1 MWEAVRKIFRQDD
14 ATVETG
20 RVNAEPGVAASGL
33 GVSADDVATPAQP
46 SSPMMARTE
55 STAMPDHTEAQPT
68 AMPDDHTEAQP
79 GPAAPLSDSVRI
91 SPPDHASQGLA
102 AEDSAPAPVA
112 GQAEAEA
119 EIPVT
124 PPLTSPPPT
133 SSGLAEPPTPLLSQE
148 QNDRASL
155 ETPDAVVVTAPTLES
170 PVADATPPVASV
182 PTSGMTKISSPITP
196 AVSDSGEPDEQSEQA
211 PMLPDGA
218 DSAPVASSTP
228 LVGEARETTSVGEA
242 RETTSVG
249 EARETTSVGEAR
261 ETTSVD
267 AGSPADTDTETAALV
282 SSVEAKR
289 AGDALEDSGAEAA
302 VMEPVTEAVP
312 ARQPVAFAPGAI
324 VAGRYTIVEN
334 TDQSDGARTYR
345 ATDSRSY
352 ERCWSCG
359 SAQNGP
365 GNRFCQNCGAPIQNH
380 PVVLLQTAT
389 ATDLPDEIEQDGVY
403 LHVQPERRLF
413 GAEGVG
419 VEVGAHSAEGPHH
432 PNEDSYWYTTRA
444 LCANS
449 GRHGATVALLADGM
463 GGYAPGSGLISSRIV
478 TTAGAAIAA
487 ALDARGEDV
496 ALASDD
502 AEAIVRAGIA
512 AANAVVLDE
521 IARSGDMGATLIAVV
536 VQGDTAYL
544 ANVGDS
550 RAYYIDPHG
559 QAVRITRDQS
569 LVAQELG
576 QGGLS
581 DDDIYTAPGN
591 NIILHAVGEA
601 GVETAADW
609 YTQPLE
615 PGSLLLLCSDGY
627 WKTMR
632 GAPFSD
638 DSLHGIETLN
648 GVARRMVDDALARGS
663 DDNTTVLLIAI
674 S

>member
-1 MWEAVRKIFRQDD
+1 MWDAVRKIFRQDD

-20 RVNAEPGVAASGL
+20 AGRGNATPGVAASGL
-33 GVSADDVATPAQP
+33 GVSADDGAAPAEP
-46 SSPMMARTE
+46 SSSMMARIE
-55 STAMPDHTEAQPT
+55 PTAMPDHTEAQPIAT
-68 AMPDDHTEAQP
+68 PDDIPDDHAEV
-79 GPAAPLSDSVRI
+79 GPAAAPLSDSVRI
-91 SPPDHASQGLA
+91 SPPDHAPQGLA
-102 AEDSAPAPVA
+102 AEDSAPPPVE
-112 GQAEAEA
+112 GQAELTVAA
-119 EIPVT
+119 
-124 PPLTSPPPT
+124 PLQPT
-133 SSGLAEPPTPLLSQE
+133 SGGLPEPPTPPHNQE
-148 QNDRASL
+148 RNDGAPL
-155 ETPDAVVVTAPTLES
+155 ETPADVVMTESTLDPSAAGAAAPVTS
-170 PVADATPPVASV
+170 I
-182 PTSGMTKISSPITP
+182 PTSGVTETGSPLAP
-196 AVSDSGEPDEQSEQA
+196 SVPDMGKPNARSEPA
-211 PMLPDGA
+211 PMPPDSA
-218 DSAPVASSTP
+218 DSAPPASSTP
-228 LVGEARETTSVGEA
+228 LVGESREA
-242 RETTSVG
+242 
-249 EARETTSVGEAR
+249 A
-261 ETTSVD
+261 SVD
-267 AGSPADTDTETAALV
+267 ADSLAETDTETAPLV
-282 SSVEAKR
+282 SPMKAER
-289 AGDALEDSGAEAA
+289 AGDTPEDSGGEAA
-302 VMEPVTEAVP
+302 VLEPVTAAVP
-312 ARQPVAFAPGAI
+312 ARQPVVFAPGAI
-324 VAGRYTIVEN
+324 IAGRYTIVEI
-334 TDQSDGARTYR
+334 TDQSGGTRTYR
-345 ATDSRSY
+345 AADSRSY

-359 SAQNGP
+359 NGQNGL

-380 PVVLLQTAT
+380 PVTLVQTTTAT
-389 ATDLPDEIEQDGVY
+389 ELPDEVAQDGVY

-478 TTAGAAIAA
+478 TTAGASIAA
-487 ALDARGEDV
+487 ALDARGGD
-496 ALASDD
+496 AARAADD

-536 VQGDTAYL
+536 IQGDTAYL

-632 GAPFSD
+632 GAAFSED
-638 DSLHGIETLN
+638 TVHGIETLN
-648 GVARRMVDDALARGS
+648 DAARRMVDDALARGS

>member
-1 MWEAVRKIFRQDD
+1 MWDAVRKIFRQDD
-14 ATVETG
+14 ATIETEMG
-20 RVNAEPGVAASGL
+20 RGNAVPGVAASGM
-33 GVSADDVATPAQP
+33 GMDMSADDVTTPAEP
-46 SSPMMARTE
+46 GSPMMARTE
-55 STAMPDHTEAQPT
+55 PIAMPNHTEAQP
-68 AMPDDHTEAQP
+68 A
-79 GPAAPLSDSVRI
+79 PAAPSSDSVRI
-91 SPPDHASQGLA
+91 SPPDHAPQGLA
-102 AEDSAPAPVA
+102 AEDSAPAPVG
-112 GQAEAEA
+112 GQTETETT
-119 EIPVT
+119 VT
-124 PPLTSPPPT
+124 PPLASPQPT
-133 SSGLAEPPTPLLSQE
+133 SGGLPEPPAPPHDQE
-148 QNDRASL
+148 QNDRAPL
-155 ETPDAVVVTAPTLES
+155 EAPGEVVAIAPALDPLDAGAALPL
-170 PVADATPPVASV
+170 ASV
-182 PTSGMTKISSPITP
+182 PGSGMSETGRLAASPITNM
-196 AVSDSGEPDEQSEQA
+196 GGPDEQHEQA
-211 PMLPDGA
+211 AMLPDSA
-218 DSAPVASSTP
+218 DSMQPAGDTP
-228 LVGEARETTSVGEA
+228 LVGDTQETA
-242 RETTSVG
+242 
-249 EARETTSVGEAR
+249 
-261 ETTSVD
+261 SVD
-267 AGSPADTDTETAALV
+267 AGSPANNVDVGSPANTDTEPAAPL
-282 SSVEAKR
+282 SSVGTER
-289 AGDALEDSGAEAA
+289 GGDAPEDSGAEVS

-312 ARQPVAFAPGAI
+312 ALQPVVFTPGEV
-324 VAGRYTIVEN
+324 VAGRYTIVEI
-334 TDQSDGARTYR
+334 TDQSGATRTYR

-380 PVVLLQTAT
+380 PVTLAQTAT
-389 ATDLPDEIEQDGVY
+389 ATGLPDEVEQGGAY

-419 VEVGAHSAEGPHH
+419 VEVGAHSAEGPRH

-449 GRHGATVALLADGM
+449 GRHGASVALLADGM

-478 TTAGAAIAA
+478 TTAGASIAA
-487 ALDARGEDV
+487 ALDARGND
-496 ALASDD
+496 ATLAPDD

-512 AANAVVLDE
+512 TANAVVLDE

-601 GVETAADW
+601 GVEHAADW

-632 GAPFSD
+632 GAAFSE

>member
-1 MWEAVRKIFRQDD
+1 MVESRESKVERGVRKSMWDAVRKIFRQDD
-14 ATVETG
+14 ATVETEMG
-20 RVNAEPGVAASGL
+20 RGNAAPGVAASGV
-33 GVSADDVATPAQP
+33 GMSADDAATPTEP
-46 SSPMMARTE
+46 GSPMMARTE
-55 STAMPDHTEAQPT
+55 PIAMPNHTEAQPI
-68 AMPDDHTEAQP
+68 AMPDEHAEAQP
-79 GPAAPLSDSVRI
+79 APSAPLSDSVRI
-91 SPPDHASQGLA
+91 SPPDHAPQGLA
-102 AEDSAPAPVA
+102 AEDSAPVPVG
-112 GQAEAEA
+112 GQTETETT
-119 EIPVT
+119 VT
-124 PPLTSPPPT
+124 PPLASPQPT
-133 SSGLAEPPTPLLSQE
+133 SSGLAEPPAPPHDQE
-148 QNDRASL
+148 QNDRAPL
-155 ETPDAVVVTAPTLES
+155 GAPGEVVATAPALD
-170 PVADATPPVASV
+170 PLDAGAALPLASV
-182 PTSGMTKISSPITP
+182 PASGMTETSDPAAVPIANMGGT
-196 AVSDSGEPDEQSEQA
+196 GEQREQA
-211 PMLPDGA
+211 PVLPDSVDSGQDA
-218 DSAPVASSTP
+218 DYTPSAD
-228 LVGEARETTSVGEA
+228 EARETA
-242 RETTSVG
+242 
-249 EARETTSVGEAR
+249 
-261 ETTSVD
+261 SVD
-267 AGSPADTDTETAALV
+267 AGSPADTDTEPTAPL
-282 SSVEAKR
+282 SSVGTER
-289 AGDALEDSGAEAA
+289 AGDAPEDSGAEVS

-312 ARQPVAFAPGAI
+312 ALQPVVFIPGEV
-324 VAGRYTIVEN
+324 VAGRYTIVEI
-334 TDQSDGARTYR
+334 TDQSGATRTYR

-359 SAQNGP
+359 STQNGP

-380 PVVLLQTAT
+380 PVILAQTAT
-389 ATDLPDEIEQDGVY
+389 ATRLPDEVEQGGAY

-419 VEVGAHSAEGPHH
+419 IEVGAHSAEGPHH

-478 TTAGAAIAA
+478 TTAGASIAA
-487 ALDARGEDV
+487 ALDARGED
-496 ALASDD
+496 ATLASDD

-512 AANAVVLDE
+512 AANGVVLDE

-601 GVETAADW
+601 GVEKEADW

-632 GAPFSD
+632 GAAFSE